1 MLFDVVWTIA
11 VVGRESFLVD
21 EGVMVPVVVIISG
34 NGDPGLSLEVSV
46 TSLIRVAAVS
56 DFVILDDGNNAPD
69 VESLGCV
76 VFGE

>member
-1 MLFDVVWTIA
+1 MLFNVVWTIA

-21 EGVMVPVVVIISG
+21 EGGIVPVEVTISG

-46 TSLIRVAAVS
+46 TSLIRVAVVS

-69 VESLGCV
+69 VESLSCV

>member
-1 MLFDVVWTIA
+1 MLFNVVWTIA

-21 EGVMVPVVVIISG
+21 EGVIVPVVVTISG
-34 NGDPGLSLEVSV
+34 NGDPDLSLDVGV

-56 DFVILDDGNNAPD
+56 DFVILDTGNNAPD
-69 VESLGCV
+69 VELLSCV